1 MGKPVTYAK
10 LKNVFFIPEVGQVD
24 NTLPPNNKQ
33 DKMKNLKM
41 ELQDNGSLLL
51 TWTVGNF
58 LRSYTVSESN
68 IDGCLHPPV
77 PAAQAAVAPVP
88 EPSSGR
94 PIASPIKLVAKTDT
108 QAA

>member
-77 PAAQAAVAPVP
+77 PAAQAGEVKAP
-88 EPSSGR
+88 
-94 PIASPIKLVAKTDT
+94 SPIKPVTKEST